1 MKFLFLIVL
10 ITSCGKHE
18 MPITKNLL
26 DSDGDQ
32 ITDDSEF
39 QQRYIANIKAEKSIE
54 GQLTFNAGLGTHAK
68 KIFRFSNN
76 LNIKKVTYDVE
87 DGLAVNLYW
96 DATAD
101 VPIWRFVG
109 RGFVMGEH
117 IGFLQNNAGAGVT
130 GKVLYDTDGYSSGSL
145 SFSLLIECIK
155 QWS

>member
-1 MKFLFLIVL
+1 MANSV
-10 ITSCGKHE
+10 
-18 MPITKNLL
+18 
-26 DSDGDQ
+26 Q
-32 ITDDSEF
+32 IQTLVDSE
-39 QQRYIANIKAEKSIE
+39 RNLVVKLVGILDTSNVSLATLIDPALVASVNS
-54 GQLTFNAGLGTHAK
+54 TGLNSQKPTKVA
-68 KIFRFSNN
+68 
-76 LNIKKVTYDVE
+76 IKKVTYDVE

>member
-1 MKFLFLIVL
+1 MANSV
-10 ITSCGKHE
+10 
-18 MPITKNLL
+18 
-26 DSDGDQ
+26 Q
-32 ITDDSEF
+32 IQTLVDSERNLVVKLVGILDTSNVSLATLIDPALVAAVNASGLNS
-39 QQRYIANIKAEKSIE
+39 QQPTKVA
-54 GQLTFNAGLGTHAK
+54 
-68 KIFRFSNN
+68 
-76 LNIKKVTYDVE
+76 IKKVTYDIE

-117 IGFLQNNAGAGVT
+117 VGFLQNNAGAGVT

-155 QWS
+155 QWT

>member
-1 MKFLFLIVL
+1 MANSVQIQTLVDSERNLVVKLV
-10 ITSCGKHE
+10 G
-18 MPITKNLL
+18 LL
-26 DSDGDQ
+26 DTSNVSLATLIDPALLASVNS
-32 ITDDSEF
+32 T
-39 QQRYIANIKAEKSIE
+39 
-54 GQLTFNAGLGTHAK
+54 GLNSQKPTKVA
-68 KIFRFSNN
+68 
-76 LNIKKVTYDVE
+76 IKKVTYDVE

-109 RGFVMGEH
+109 RGFVMGEQV
-117 IGFLQNNAGAGVT
+117 GFLQNNAGAGVN

>member
-1 MKFLFLIVL
+1 MANSV
-10 ITSCGKHE
+10 
-18 MPITKNLL
+18 
-26 DSDGDQ
+26 Q
-32 ITDDSEF
+32 IQTLVDSERNLVVKLVGILDTSNVSLATLIDPALVAAVNASGLNS
-39 QQRYIANIKAEKSIE
+39 QQPTKVA
-54 GQLTFNAGLGTHAK
+54 
-68 KIFRFSNN
+68 
-76 LNIKKVTYDVE
+76 IKKVTYDVE

-109 RGFVMGEH
+109 RGKVMGEH
-117 IGFLQNNAGAGVT
+117 IGFLQNNAGAGVN

>member
-1 MKFLFLIVL
+1 MANSV
-10 ITSCGKHE
+10 
-18 MPITKNLL
+18 
-26 DSDGDQ
+26 Q
-32 ITDDSEF
+32 IQTLVDSE
-39 QQRYIANIKAEKSIE
+39 RNLVVKLVGILDTSNVS
-54 GQLTFNAGLGTHAK
+54 LTDLIDPALVASVNATGLNSQKPTKVA
-68 KIFRFSNN
+68 
-76 LNIKKVTYDVE
+76 IKKVTYDVE

-117 IGFLQNNAGAGVT
+117 IGFLQNNAGTGVN

>member
-1 MKFLFLIVL
+1 MANSVQIQTLVDSERNLVVKLV
-10 ITSCGKHE
+10 G
-18 MPITKNLL
+18 LL
-26 DSDGDQ
+26 DTSNVSL
-32 ITDDSEF
+32 TDLIDPATVASV
-39 QQRYIANIKAEKSIE
+39 
-54 GQLTFNAGLGTHAK
+54 NASGLNSQKPTKVA
-68 KIFRFSNN
+68 
-76 LNIKKVTYDVE
+76 IKKVTYDVE

-101 VPIWRFVG
+101 VPSWRCVG

>member
-1 MKFLFLIVL
+1 MANSV
-10 ITSCGKHE
+10 
-18 MPITKNLL
+18 
-26 DSDGDQ
+26 Q
-32 ITDDSEF
+32 IQTLVDSE
-39 QQRYIANIKAEKSIE
+39 RNLVVKLVGILDTSNVSLATLIDPALLASVNS
-54 GQLTFNAGLGTHAK
+54 TGLNSQKPTKVA
-68 KIFRFSNN
+68 
-76 LNIKKVTYDVE
+76 IKKVTYDVE

>member
-1 MKFLFLIVL
+1 MANSVQIQTLVDSERNLVVKLV
-10 ITSCGKHE
+10 G
-18 MPITKNLL
+18 LL
-26 DSDGDQ
+26 DTSNVSLTTLIDPALVAAVNASGLN
-32 ITDDSEF
+32 S
-39 QQRYIANIKAEKSIE
+39 QQPTKVA
-54 GQLTFNAGLGTHAK
+54 
-68 KIFRFSNN
+68 
-76 LNIKKVTYDVE
+76 IKKVTYDVE

-155 QWS
+155 QLS

>member
-1 MKFLFLIVL
+1 MANSVQIQTLVDSERNLVVKLV
-10 ITSCGKHE
+10 G
-18 MPITKNLL
+18 LL
-26 DSDGDQ
+26 DTSNVSLATLIDPALVAAVNASGLN
-32 ITDDSEF
+32 S
-39 QQRYIANIKAEKSIE
+39 QQPTKVA
-54 GQLTFNAGLGTHAK
+54 
-68 KIFRFSNN
+68 
-76 LNIKKVTYDVE
+76 IKKVTYDVE

-109 RGFVMGEH
+109 RGFVMGEQ
-117 IGFLQNNAGAGVT
+117 IGFLQNNAGAGVN

>member
-1 MKFLFLIVL
+1 MANSVQIQTLVDSERNLVVKLV
-10 ITSCGKHE
+10 G
-18 MPITKNLL
+18 LL
-26 DSDGDQ
+26 DTSNVSLATLIDPALVAAVNASGLN
-32 ITDDSEF
+32 S
-39 QQRYIANIKAEKSIE
+39 QQPTKVA
-54 GQLTFNAGLGTHAK
+54 
-68 KIFRFSNN
+68 
-76 LNIKKVTYDVE
+76 IKKVTYDVE

-109 RGFVMGEH
+109 RGFVMAEH

>member
-1 MKFLFLIVL
+1 MANSV
-10 ITSCGKHE
+10 
-18 MPITKNLL
+18 
-26 DSDGDQ
+26 Q
-32 ITDDSEF
+32 IQTLVDSERNLVVKLVGILDTSNVSLATLIDPALVAAVNASGLNS
-39 QQRYIANIKAEKSIE
+39 QQPTKVA
-54 GQLTFNAGLGTHAK
+54 
-68 KIFRFSNN
+68 
-76 LNIKKVTYDVE
+76 IKKVTYDVE

-117 IGFLQNNAGAGVT
+117 IGFLQNNAGTGVN

>member
-1 MKFLFLIVL
+1 MANSV
-10 ITSCGKHE
+10 
-18 MPITKNLL
+18 
-26 DSDGDQ
+26 Q
-32 ITDDSEF
+32 IQTLVDSE
-39 QQRYIANIKAEKSIE
+39 RNLVVKLVGILDTSNVS
-54 GQLTFNAGLGTHAK
+54 LTDLIDPALVASVNATGLNSQKPTKVA
-68 KIFRFSNN
+68 
-76 LNIKKVTYDVE
+76 IKKVTYDVE

>member
-1 MKFLFLIVL
+1 MANSV
-10 ITSCGKHE
+10 
-18 MPITKNLL
+18 
-26 DSDGDQ
+26 Q
-32 ITDDSEF
+32 IQTLVDSERNLVVKLVGILDTSNVSLATLIDPALVAAVNASGLNS
-39 QQRYIANIKAEKSIE
+39 QQPTKIA
-54 GQLTFNAGLGTHAK
+54 
-68 KIFRFSNN
+68 
-76 LNIKKVTYDVE
+76 IKKVTYDVE

-155 QWS
+155 QWT

>member
-1 MKFLFLIVL
+1 MANSV
-10 ITSCGKHE
+10 
-18 MPITKNLL
+18 
-26 DSDGDQ
+26 Q
-32 ITDDSEF
+32 IQTLVDSE
-39 QQRYIANIKAEKSIE
+39 RNLVVKLVGILDTSNVS
-54 GQLTFNAGLGTHAK
+54 LTDLIDPATVASVNASGLNSQKPTKVA
-68 KIFRFSNN
+68 
-76 LNIKKVTYDVE
+76 IKKVTYDVE

-130 GKVLYDTDGYSSGSL
+130 GKVLYDTDGYTSGSL

>member
-1 MKFLFLIVL
+1 MANSV
-10 ITSCGKHE
+10 
-18 MPITKNLL
+18 
-26 DSDGDQ
+26 Q
-32 ITDDSEF
+32 IQTLVDSERNLVVKLVGILDTSNVSLATLIDPALVAAVNASGLNS
-39 QQRYIANIKAEKSIE
+39 QQPTKVA
-54 GQLTFNAGLGTHAK
+54 
-68 KIFRFSNN
+68 
-76 LNIKKVTYDVE
+76 IKKVTYTVE

-96 DATAD
+96 DATTD

-109 RGFVMGEH
+109 RGFVMGEP

>member
-1 MKFLFLIVL
+1 MANSV
-10 ITSCGKHE
+10 
-18 MPITKNLL
+18 
-26 DSDGDQ
+26 Q
-32 ITDDSEF
+32 IQTLVDSERNLVVKLVGILDTSNVSLATLIDPALVAAVNASGLNS
-39 QQRYIANIKAEKSIE
+39 QQPTKVA
-54 GQLTFNAGLGTHAK
+54 
-68 KIFRFSNN
+68 
-76 LNIKKVTYDVE
+76 IKKVTYDVE

-130 GKVLYDTDGYSSGSL
+130 GKVLYDTDGYSSGSV

>member
-1 MKFLFLIVL
+1 MANSVQIQTLVDSERNLVVKLV
-10 ITSCGKHE
+10 G
-18 MPITKNLL
+18 LL
-26 DSDGDQ
+26 DTSNVSLATLIDPALLAAVNASGLN
-32 ITDDSEF
+32 S
-39 QQRYIANIKAEKSIE
+39 QQPTKVA
-54 GQLTFNAGLGTHAK
+54 
-68 KIFRFSNN
+68 
-76 LNIKKVTYDVE
+76 IKKVTYDVE

-109 RGFVMGEH
+109 RGFVMGEQ
-117 IGFLQNNAGAGVT
+117 IGFLQNNAGAGVN

>member
-1 MKFLFLIVL
+1 MANSVQIQTLVDSERNLVVKLV
-10 ITSCGKHE
+10 G
-18 MPITKNLL
+18 LL
-26 DSDGDQ
+26 DTSNVSLATLIDPALLASVNS
-32 ITDDSEF
+32 T
-39 QQRYIANIKAEKSIE
+39 
-54 GQLTFNAGLGTHAK
+54 GLNSQKPTKVA
-68 KIFRFSNN
+68 
-76 LNIKKVTYDVE
+76 IKKVTYDVE

-109 RGFVMGEH
+109 RGFVMGEQ
-117 IGFLQNNAGAGVT
+117 IGFLQNNAGAGVN

>member
-1 MKFLFLIVL
+1 MANSVQIQTLVDSERNLVVKLV
-10 ITSCGKHE
+10 G
-18 MPITKNLL
+18 LL
-26 DSDGDQ
+26 DTSNVSLATLIDPALVAAVNSTGLN
-32 ITDDSEF
+32 S
-39 QQRYIANIKAEKSIE
+39 QQPTKVA
-54 GQLTFNAGLGTHAK
+54 
-68 KIFRFSNN
+68 
-76 LNIKKVTYDVE
+76 IKKVTYDVE

-117 IGFLQNNAGAGVT
+117 IGFLQNNAGAGVN